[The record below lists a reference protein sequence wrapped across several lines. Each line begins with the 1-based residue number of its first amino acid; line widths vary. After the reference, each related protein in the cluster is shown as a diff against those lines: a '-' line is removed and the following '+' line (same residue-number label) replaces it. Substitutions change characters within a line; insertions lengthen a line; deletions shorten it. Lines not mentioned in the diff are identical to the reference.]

1 MSSRDAIDVARPKV
15 GVVSCYFPLFEKQMP
30 TGFREDR
37 EGTARRYAEL
47 LAREFDVVDAG
58 TLASDADGE
67 RANTLLRE
75 AAPDVVVF
83 APSMAAPPSYVTH
96 ALAEV
101 DAPLVIWNAPTIDRL
116 PDGLT
121 QAQATVNS
129 SQVAAVMLANAL
141 VREARPFATVTAS
154 PADAEGAAH
163 LVRTV
168 RAAAVASVLRDASL
182 LRVGGWLP
190 GYLDVES
197 TAAELARL
205 GVTEHAISVEALDDA
220 FAAVAE
226 ERIAT
231 GLADLG
237 ARGWERREGAADER
251 SMRLALAL
259 HDLARAANAV
269 AATVNCHSELL
280 RWNPAIGITACLGA
294 SLLTAEGIPVSCTG
308 DLPTALALVLARSLS
323 GRALYCEF
331 YTPERE
337 TGLMLLAAGGEG
349 DPAWADPGHPVVV
362 EPNDHYPG
370 DHGAGTSLSFRLE
383 QGPATAMSLSP
394 ACDTWRLAWATGE
407 IVEARYDTM
416 GGPNGMF
423 RFDSGTAFDAGARW
437 IASGATHHNALARGR
452 LDVEIPVLAR
462 ALGIDEVRV

>member
-1 MSSRDAIDVARPKV
+1 MTEARPDVLRPTV
-15 GVVSCYFPLFEKQMP
+15 GLVSCYFPLFEKQMP
-30 TGFREDR
+30 PGFRQDR
-37 EGTARRYAEL
+37 EATARGYAEL
-47 LAREFDVVDAG
+47 LARDFDVVDAG

-67 RANTLLRE
+67 RANALLRE
-75 AAPDVVVF
+75 ARPDVVVF
-83 APSMAAPPSYVTH
+83 APSMAAPPSYVAH
-96 ALAEV
+96 ALAGL

-129 SQVAAVMLANAL
+129 SQVAAVMLANPL

-154 PADAEGAAH
+154 PADADGTTR
-163 LVRTV
+163 LVRSV
-168 RAAAVASVLRDASL
+168 RAAAVASLLRGASV
-182 LRVGGWLP
+182 LRVGQWVP

-205 GVTEHAISVEALDDA
+205 GVAEHAVGVEELGAA
-220 FAAVAE
+220 FDAVAAD
-226 ERIAT
+226 RVGR
-231 GLADLG
+231 GLADLDD
-237 ARGWERREGAADER
+237 RGWERREGPADER
-251 SMRLALAL
+251 SVRLALAL
-259 HDLARAANAV
+259 HDLAGSVDAV
-269 AATVNCHSELL
+269 AATVNCHSEVL
-280 RWNPAIGITACLGA
+280 RWNPRIGITACLGA

-308 DLPTALALVLARSLS
+308 DLPTALALVIARALS

-349 DPAWADPGHPVVV
+349 DPAWADPSHPVVV

-383 QGPATAMSLSP
+383 QGPATALSLSP
-394 ACDTWRLAWATGE
+394 AGDTWRLAWATGE

-423 RFDSGTAFDAGARW
+423 RFDSGSSFEAGARW

-452 LDVEIPVLAR
+452 LDVEIPVLAS

>member
-1 MSSRDAIDVARPKV
+1 MTDIPPTKV

-30 TGFREDR
+30 PGFRQDR
-37 EGTARRYAEL
+37 EAAARSYVDV
-47 LAREFDVVDAG
+47 LARDFDVVDAG
-58 TLASDADGE
+58 TLASDADGD
-67 RANTLLRE
+67 RASALLRE
-75 AAPDVVVF
+75 AHVDVVVF
-83 APSMAAPPSYVTH
+83 APSMAAPPSYAAR
-96 ALAEV
+96 ALAEL
-101 DAPLVIWNAPTIDRL
+101 DRPLVIWNAPSIDRL

-129 SQVAAVMLANAL
+129 SQVAAVMLANTL
-141 VREARPFATVTAS
+141 VRASKPFATVTTS
-154 PADAEGAAH
+154 PSDTAGTA
-163 LVRTV
+163 LLTRTV
-168 RAAAVASVLRDASL
+168 RAAAVASVLRDASV

-197 TAAELARL
+197 TAAELAQL
-205 GVTEHAISVEALDDA
+205 GVTEQPVSVEELDDT
-220 FAAVAE
+220 FAAVDA
-226 ERIAT
+226 ERIGR
-231 GLADLG
+231 GLADLAG
-237 ARGWERREGAADER
+237 RGWARREGPADER

-259 HDLARAANAV
+259 RDLADSSNAV
-269 AATVNCHSELL
+269 AATVNCHSEML

-308 DLPTALALVLARSLS
+308 DLPTALALVLARALS

-349 DPAWADPGHPVVV
+349 DPAWADPSHPVVV

-370 DHGAGTSLSFRLE
+370 DHGAGTSISFRLE
-383 QGPATAMSLSP
+383 QGPATALSLSP
-394 ACDTWRLAWATGE
+394 AGATWRLAWATGE

-423 RFDSGTAFDAGARW
+423 RFDSGTAFEAGARW
-437 IASGATHHNALARGR
+437 IASGATHHNALAHGR

>member
-1 MSSRDAIDVARPKV
+1 MTDVSRPKV

-30 TGFREDR
+30 PGFRQDR
-37 EGTARRYAEL
+37 EETARGYAEL
-47 LAREFDVVDAG
+47 LARDFDVVDAG

-67 RANTLLRE
+67 RANALLRE
-75 AAPDVVVF
+75 ARPDVVVF
-83 APSMAAPPSYVTH
+83 APSMAAPPSYVAH
-96 ALAEV
+96 ALAGLE
-101 DAPLVIWNAPTIDRL
+101 APLVIWNGPTIDRL

-141 VREARPFATVTAS
+141 VREARPFATVTAAPS
-154 PADAEGAAH
+154 DAEGSAH

-168 RAAAVASVLRDASL
+168 RAAAVASVLRGASL
-182 LRVGGWLP
+182 LRVGQWLP

-197 TAAELARL
+197 TAAEVARL
-205 GVTEHAISVEALDDA
+205 GVTEHAVSVEELDEA
-220 FAAVAE
+220 YEAVAA
-226 ERIAT
+226 ERVEG
-231 GLADLG
+231 GLADLDD
-237 ARGWERREGAADER
+237 RGWERREGPADER

-259 HDLARAANAV
+259 HDLAASVSAV
-269 AATVNCHSELL
+269 AATVNCHSEVL
-280 RWNPAIGITACLGA
+280 RWNPRIGITACLGA
-294 SLLTAEGIPVSCTG
+294 SLLTADGIPVSCTG
-308 DLPTALALVLARSLS
+308 DLPTALALVLARALS

-370 DHGAGTSLSFRLE
+370 DHGAGTSISFRLE
-383 QGPATAMSLSP
+383 QGAATALSLSP
-394 ACDTWRLAWATGE
+394 AGDTWRLAWATGE

-423 RFDSGTAFDAGARW
+423 RFDSGSAFEAGARW

-462 ALGIDEVRV
+462 ALGIEEVRV

>member
-1 MSSRDAIDVARPKV
+1 MTDVSRPKV
-15 GVVSCYFPLFEKQMP
+15 GVVSCYFPLFEEQMP
-30 TGFREDR
+30 PGFRQDR
-37 EGTARRYAEL
+37 EQTARGYAEL
-47 LAREFDVVDAG
+47 LAREFEVVDAG

-67 RANTLLRE
+67 KANALLRD
-75 AAPDVVVF
+75 ARPDVVVF
-83 APSMAAPPSYVTH
+83 APSMAAPPSYVAH
-96 ALAEV
+96 ALAGLE
-101 DAPLVIWNAPTIDRL
+101 APLVIWNGPTIERL

-154 PADAEGAAH
+154 PSDAEGAAH
-163 LVRTV
+163 LVRAV
-168 RAAAVASVLRDASL
+168 RAAAVASVLRNASV

-205 GVTEHAISVEALDDA
+205 GVSERAVGVEELDEA
-220 FAAVAE
+220 FAAVGE
-226 ERIAT
+226 ERVEI

-237 ARGWERREGAADER
+237 ARGWARKEGPADGR

-259 HDLARAANAV
+259 HDLAASVEAV
-269 AATVNCHSELL
+269 AATVNCHSEML
-280 RWNPAIGITACLGA
+280 RWNPRIGITACLGA
-294 SLLTAEGIPVSCTG
+294 SLLTAGGIPVSCTG
-308 DLPTALALVLARSLS
+308 DLPTALALVLSRALS

-349 DPAWADPGHPVVV
+349 DPAWADPAHPVLV

-370 DHGAGTSLSFRLE
+370 DHGAGTSVSFRLE
-383 QGPATAMSLSP
+383 QGPATALSLSP
-394 ACDTWRLAWATGE
+394 AGDTWRLAWATGE

-423 RFDSGTAFDAGARW
+423 RFDSGAAFEAGARW